1 MKKLLAVVLLLL
13 LAGCCDVATY
23 SDAKRDPFIAT
34 NYKAADALIASANA
48 KGQLKP
54 GTILLVAT
62 VVDVDKLTESSRL
75 GRIVSEQLR
84 ARLTQSGYAV
94 VETELRGSLQIKKD
108 TGELLLSRDLKD
120 VGKTYNAQ
128 AVVVG
133 TYAVASKYV
142 YISLKVIG
150 DDNNALGAYDYALP
164 LNRNVWKLLQQPGAS
179 EPNYINKYNPAEQRQ

>member
-1 MKKLLAVVLLLL
+1 MNKLLLTALLLI
-13 LAGCCDVATY
+13 LAGCCDVVTY
-23 SDAKRDPFIAT
+23 SDAKKDPFIAT
-34 NYKAADALIASANA
+34 NYKAADALVASANA
-48 KGQLKP
+48 KGQFKP

-62 VVDVDKLTESSRL
+62 LVDVDKLTESSRL

-94 VETELRGSLQIKKD
+94 VETELRGNLLIKKD
-108 TGELLLSRDLKD
+108 TGELLLSREMKD
-120 VGKTYNAQ
+120 IGKTYNAQ

-142 YISLKVIG
+142 YVSLKVIG

-164 LNRNVWKLLQQPGAS
+164 MNRNVWKLLQQPNDI
-179 EPNYINKYNPAEQRQ
+179 EPNYIDKYNPAEQKQ

>member
-1 MKKLLAVVLLLL
+1 MKKLLAVVLILL
-13 LAGCCDVATY
+13 LAGCCDVVTY
-23 SDAKRDPFIAT
+23 SDARKDPFIAT

-48 KGQLKP
+48 KGQFKP

-94 VETELRGSLQIKKD
+94 VETELRGSLLIKKD
-108 TGELLLSRDLKD
+108 TGELLLSRELKD

-133 TYAVASKYV
+133 TYAVASRYV
-142 YISLKVIG
+142 YVSLKVIG

-164 LNRNVWKLLQQPGAS
+164 LNRNVWKLVRKPDDT